1 MPITLLPLPPPEVRV
16 LCSNSRDRVRDIC
29 SARLCAP
36 TEGAGRILTTETRFS
51 GIELASLEDIS
62 NNGSI
67 LNLNLYV
74 KPGVRFYNCTPYYLR
89 IIAPILSGG
98 WGERALSKY

>member
-1 MPITLLPLPPPEVRV
+1 M
-16 LCSNSRDRVRDIC
+16 RDIC
-29 SARLCAP
+29 RGAQLCAP
-36 TEGAGRILTTETRFS
+36 TNRVLYPIENRSRTKFS
-51 GIELASLEDIS
+51 GIELGSFEDIS

-89 IIAPILSGG
+89 IIAPFFKGG
-98 WGERALSKY
+98 WGDRALSNIECDRPPDLHYHAN